1 MRARRALDNG
11 ANGTA
16 RRRIGLGSAPE
27 WVPDSKRIAFVRGP
41 DLWIAK
47 ADGSKAMRVID
58 GPGMAGDPAWSPDG
72 RSIVFW
78 SDRASAEATNGD
90 RYTTSVDRESVE
102 RLTNEPELWHFAP
115 SRQPLA
121 RRVG

>member
-1 MRARRALDNG
+1 MG

-16 RRRIGLGSAPE
+16 RRRIALGSAPD
-27 WVPDSKRIAFVRGP
+27 WAPDGKRIAFVRGP

-47 ADGSKAMRVID
+47 ADGSNAVRVIG

-78 SDRASAEATNGD
+78 SDRASAEATKGD
-90 RYTTSVDRESVE
+90 LYITSVDGESVE

-115 SRQPLA
+115 SWQPLA
-121 RRVG
+121 QRIG